1 MEKREARKRYEPL
14 FREFMNVFPRK
25 VDHSRAF
32 DVFIELMLDG
42 ADAELIISRAA
53 SYGANVD
60 PDQLQYVPS
69 PRSWLRDRRWNDED
83 IFTDKK
89 VSTRE
94 WFVRAWKDGD
104 VGAVQNKYGY
114 IYPDPPIPAGVTDVS
129 AYRKDDRVRWVA
141 QIASHVLNNTP
152 LPD

>member
-1 MEKREARKRYEPL
+1 VDRRDARKRYEPL
-14 FREFMNVFPRK
+14 FREFMAAFPRK
-25 VDHSRAF
+25 VDHQRAF
-32 DVFIELMLDG
+32 DVFIDLMLDG
-42 ADAELIISRAA
+42 EQPELIIERAA
-53 SYGANVD
+53 SYSANVD

-104 VGAVQNKYGY
+104 VGAVQNKYGF
-114 IYPDPPIPAGVTDVS
+114 IYPDPPIPPGVTDVS
-129 AYRKDDRVRWVA
+129 AYRKDDRTRWVA
-141 QIASHVLNNTP
+141 QIASHVLNQTP